1 MGGKGVSLEA
11 THRPK
16 IRHLCL
22 RARSRKK
29 QVYRPYRQRARCWRG
44 RQHSTTVRPVVPN
57 PSQFVLTFLQSVGRR
72 QESDYYLKLF
82 RELPKPSFAVIAAE
96 PQVFDEAPGA
106 LIEPLR
112 FLSELDLF
120 PILATG
126 LLGTP
131 QGVSVDELCSWMV
144 DEGLRVSQFDYG
156 PGPWAERIGAKLE
169 REVSVVVDFSRTPAE
184 ERFAALSDL
193 LATLATRKLVLLRS
207 AGGLG
212 PKEAGKV
219 SLTETHHV
227 DTQESG
233 ISVINLRTDYDA
245 LQAGAHLQPDEQALL
260 AQIKTLHDSR
270 PPLLTSIASPL
281 NLLRELFT
289 MRGAGTLIKTGS
301 PIQRADS
308 FAELDVERVTRLLDD
323 TFGKVLKREFLQRA
337 CLAVYVEAGYRGLAV
352 VEKGVR
358 GAYLTKF
365 AVDPTAQGE
374 GIGRDLW
381 EAMLRDHPCVYW
393 RARVNN
399 ASAAWYQ
406 SECDGMHAAG
416 AWRVYWRGMNGEDLP
431 IVIADALARPLDFEE
446 T

>member
-1 MGGKGVSLEA
+1 
-11 THRPK
+11 
-16 IRHLCL
+16 
-22 RARSRKK
+22 
-29 QVYRPYRQRARCWRG
+29 
-44 RQHSTTVRPVVPN
+44 VPN

-96 PQVFDEAPGA
+96 PQVFEQAPGA

-112 FLSELDLF
+112 FLAELDLF

-131 QGVSVDELCSWMV
+131 EGVSVDELCTWMT
-144 DEGLRVSQFDYG
+144 DEGLRVSQLGLDSR
-156 PGPWAERIGAKLE
+156 PWAERIAAELE
-169 REVSVVVDFSRTPAE
+169 REVSVVVDFNQLAAG
-184 ERFAALSDL
+184 ERLGALSEL
-193 LATLATRKLVLLRS
+193 LGSLATRKLVLLRS

-212 PKEAGKV
+212 PKETGKV
-219 SLTETHHV
+219 SLTPTHHL

-233 ISVINLRTDYDA
+233 ISVINLRTDYET
-245 LQAGAHLQPDEQALL
+245 LHAGGVLLPDERDLL
-260 AQIKTLHDSR
+260 AKVKALHDSR

-289 MRGAGTLIKTGS
+289 VRGAGTLIKTGTS
-301 PIQRADS
+301 IQRVDSYAD
-308 FAELDVERVTRLLDD
+308 LDLRRITRLLDD
-323 TFGKVLKREFLQRA
+323 TFGKVLKRGFLQRP
-337 CLAVYVEAGYRGLAV
+337 CLALYVEASYRGLAI
-352 VEKGVR
+352 VENGVR

-393 RARVNN
+393 RARTNN

-406 SECDGMHAAG
+406 SECDGMHGAG
-416 AWRVYWRGMNGEDLP
+416 AWKVYWRGMASEDLP
-431 IVIADALARPLDFEE
+431 VVIQDALNRPLDFEE